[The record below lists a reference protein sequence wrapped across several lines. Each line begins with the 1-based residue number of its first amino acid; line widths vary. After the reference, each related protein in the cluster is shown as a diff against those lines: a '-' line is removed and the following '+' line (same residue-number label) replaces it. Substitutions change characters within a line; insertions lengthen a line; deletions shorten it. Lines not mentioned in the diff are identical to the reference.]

1 MSSFL
6 NLKLSCQFLDVP
18 NHFSC
23 VAFISCRI
31 KMEGKVFL
39 TVLLLL
45 AQMNRSDAQL
55 MELFRDGET
64 LGLKK
69 CLHFK
74 K

>member
-1 MSSFL
+1 
-6 NLKLSCQFLDVP
+6 
-18 NHFSC
+18 
-23 VAFISCRI
+23 
-31 KMEGKVFL
+31 MEGKVFL

-69 CLHFK
+69 SLHFK